1 MNTNKLLKIVSMILI
16 LGVVISIT
24 VSSYAGDFNWSTA
37 IHKADTNT
45 GVTELNKSAS
55 NVAGA
60 ILNVVR
66 IVGVGISLIMLTVV
80 AMKYML
86 AAPGDRADI
95 KKHAIPF
102 VIGAVILF
110 AAANLLK
117 LLADF
122 ASKNVK

>member
-1 MNTNKLLKIVSMILI
+1 MKTNKLIKIVSMILI
-16 LGVVISIT
+16 LIVIISVVS
-24 VSSYAGDFNWSTA
+24 VSYGFSWSTA
-37 IHKADTNT
+37 INDADTND
-45 GVTELNKSAS
+45 GVSELNKSAS
-55 NVAGA
+55 DVTGA

-117 LLADF
+117 ILASF
-122 ASKNVK
+122 ASKNIT